1 MLFLFPL
8 DHLTTF
14 TGVKAPAPRV
24 PTFNRPVVGSS
35 LPPGSVPH
43 THHQV
48 AILKSGSP
56 LLVTSSSGGSSRS
69 LHSSVNSPQH
79 LNSTPSSLG
88 GGGKPKPEV
97 KEKPTFST
105 FKSSNAKSV
114 NSAAETARSEPLK
127 PSTGPQK
134 KRATLIG
141 RQPISQSEGKIVSSN
156 GRVTKDNADAV
167 SVSSRISVPED
178 DGLDNRPNNVRVLPS
193 PPFRNDNEYANVSVS
208 CVKKAELN
216 PSTGGVSMSSVAS
229 QPPVSPTTVYDPHQK
244 GGGPATS
251 FDHCGPKSEPLLI
264 TTEPINLNNTGEIS
278 STQYYDSCF
287 TVFFIVI
294 FLFITNLASIFKS
307 QAVDFAERSNHC
319 QSVLIVAVANISWH

>member
-1 MLFLFPL
+1 M
-8 DHLTTF
+8 
-14 TGVKAPAPRV
+14 
-24 PTFNRPVVGSS
+24 
-35 LPPGSVPH
+35 
-43 THHQV
+43 

-69 LHSSVNSPQH
+69 LHSSVNSQH
-79 LNSTPSSLG
+79 LNNTPSSSG

-141 RQPISQSEGKIVSSN
+141 RQPISQSEGKSVSSN

-167 SVSSRISVPED
+167 SVSSRISVPEE

-216 PSTGGVSMSSVAS
+216 PSTTGVSMSSVAS
-229 QPPVSPTTVYDPHQK
+229 QPPVSPTIVYDPHQK

-278 STQYYDSCF
+278 SIQYYDSCF
-287 TVFFIVI
+287 TVFFNVL
-294 FLFITNLASIFKS
+294 FLFITNLASSIFKS

-319 QSVLIVAVANISWH
+319 HSVLIVAVAYISWH

>member
-8 DHLTTF
+8 NHLTTF

-69 LHSSVNSPQH
+69 LHSSVNSQH
-79 LNSTPSSLG
+79 LNNTPSSSG

-114 NSAAETARSEPLK
+114 NSTAVTSDRPAETVRSEPLK

-141 RQPISQSEGKIVSSN
+141 RQPISQSEGKSVSSN
-156 GRVTKDNADAV
+156 GRLTKDNADAV

-216 PSTGGVSMSSVAS
+216 PSTSGVSMSSVAS

-278 STQYYDSCF
+278 SIQYILCIILVLLYSLMSFCC
-287 TVFFIVI
+287 
-294 FLFITNLASIFKS
+294 LS
-307 QAVDFAERSNHC
+307 Q
-319 QSVLIVAVANISWH
+319 ISPHHP